1 MYDQK
6 NKMKIIFKTFLLY
19 FLLQNFV
26 IAACDFKADFGE
38 KKNIFETKN
47 FVGRPF
53 PMEHVGLEVFPIL
66 ANDVCPNE
74 RLEDVGI
81 EYRFLFDELIAI
93 NLVALNDDR
102 NLPSEKLTLMNYV
115 KKNYGDFDT
124 TNNPLAYNGFEVFEK
139 TNFFVVYQ
147 RESGEDGIMNE
158 EIYISTPALD
168 EKLGKFYADKEM
180 EMIQNSQ

>member
-1 MYDQK
+1 MDSTSNNFNLDIRSK

-81 EYRFLFDELIAI
+81 EYRFLFDELITFCLI
-93 NLVALNDDR
+93 VNKYLSSKDI
-102 NLPSEKLTLMNYV
+102 
-115 KKNYGDFDT
+115 
-124 TNNPLAYNGFEVFEK
+124 
-139 TNFFVVYQ
+139 FFSKV
-147 RESGEDGIMNE
+147 M
-158 EIYISTPALD
+158 P
-168 EKLGKFYADKEM
+168 
-180 EMIQNSQ
+180 